1 MPDRLAGAF
10 PVADDG
16 SGGTGFDTDFAM
28 RCANSRGK
36 SQDQPVGLPQLRLI
50 ALQLLTRRDHSR
62 AELKAKLAP
71 RAGCADDVDAVLD
84 ALQAE
89 RLLSDSRYASQRVTA
104 RAARYGDARL
114 RVELR
119 QHGVGDDDIAAALP
133 VAGDEAA
140 RCRSVWAKKFGVLP
154 ATAEERARQMRFLQ
168 YRGFSGDAIRSV
180 MRGDDA

>member
-1 MPDRLAGAF
+1 MPDRAAGL
-10 PVADDG
+10 
-16 SGGTGFDTDFAM
+16 S
-28 RCANSRGK
+28 
-36 SQDQPVGLPQLRLI
+36 QLRLL

-62 AELKAKLAP
+62 AELQAKLAP
-71 RAGCADDVDAVLD
+71 RAASTQEVDTVLD

-89 RLLSDSRYASQRVTA
+89 RLLCDSRYASQRVSV

-140 RCRSVWAKKFGVLP
+140 RCRAVWAKKFGTLP
-154 ATAEERARQMRFLQ
+154 ETAEERARQMRFLQ
-168 YRGFSGDAIRSV
+168 YRGFSGDAIRRV
-180 MRGDDA
+180 MRGNDE